1 LRRDGSLIKVGWDEI
16 YAETTSRIK
25 SFAKDEVAFLGSAY
39 ASCEDNYLFAK
50 FARTVIG
57 SGNLDFMK
65 HIDPEFGDDLLK
77 QNDVTPN
84 SMGAKLTG
92 ISPSKS
98 GLNFEGIIKA
108 IREGR
113 IKALYILEDDV
124 ISSNPQLENIFA
136 KLDLLIVHSSN
147 YNKTT
152 ALADI
157 IFPAAAI
164 AEING
169 TLVNFEGV
177 IQRIRPA
184 VATIDSDRA
193 LDGMEMSRLDKFGTN
208 FDRWATGVK
217 RDARA
222 SWKILTGLAG
232 ALGHKMKFNMA
243 EDVFSEMSNQVEAFK
258 GLDYD
263 DIGETG
269 VKLNVKFVEQKVN
282 A

>member
-1 LRRDGSLIKVGWDEI
+1 
-16 YAETTSRIK
+16 
-25 SFAKDEVAFLGSAY
+25 
-39 ASCEDNYLFAK
+39 
-50 FARTVIG
+50 
-57 SGNLDFMK
+57 M
-65 HIDPEFGDDLLK
+65 
-77 QNDVTPN
+77 
-84 SMGAKLTG
+84 
-92 ISPSKS
+92 
-98 GLNFEGIIKA
+98 
-108 IREGR
+108 
-113 IKALYILEDDV
+113 EDDV
-124 ISSNPQLENIFA
+124 VSANPQLENIFA

-157 IFPAAAI
+157 IFPAAAT
-164 AEING
+164 AEKNG
-169 TLVNFEGV
+169 TLINFEGV

-184 VATIDSDRA
+184 VAIVDSDRA

-222 SWKILTGLAG
+222 SWNILSGLAG
-232 ALGHKMKFNMA
+232 ALGHKMKYIMA

-269 VKLNVKFVEQKVN
+269 VKLNAKFVEQKVN